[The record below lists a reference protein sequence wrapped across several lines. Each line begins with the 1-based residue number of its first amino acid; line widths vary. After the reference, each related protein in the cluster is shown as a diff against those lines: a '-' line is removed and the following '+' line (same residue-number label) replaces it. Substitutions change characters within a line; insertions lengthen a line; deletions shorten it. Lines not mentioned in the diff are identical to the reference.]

1 MQKRQSYKSNFCISF
16 SYTPHTLSI
25 HHLYTI
31 HTPSIESVL
40 AYDLGNKLLNVTD
53 TTNYST
59 GFDDG
64 NNHET
69 THDND
74 FEYDTYGNLIIDRNK
89 GITEISYNHLNLP
102 KKITFGTQ
110 GTMTYLYDATGQK
123 LKKTMTEGTNLQN
136 TEYLDGFQYTQEAL
150 DFFPH
155 QEGYV
160 KVVSAQ
166 GVGGS
171 SSFNYVFT
179 YTDHLGNIRLRYT
192 KTETQ
197 GLAILEEDHYYPFG
211 LKHNGYNSDHKIF
224 EFNDGTNTVVLTP
237 VTPSRKETYKYK
249 FNGIE
254 LQDEFDLNMY
264 AMDLRM
270 YDPAIA
276 RWVVQDPVVHFDY
289 STYSAFDNNPV
300 FWADP
305 SGANS
310 QSLIQDL
317 WDSTPEGTDSYWT
330 NSNSDDNED
339 DQEQPKYQFFGISST
354 GDMMNLRFDG
364 EFNMLTGFGED
375 PQELRKAKVSSFYN
389 AFKGLKEADKMKVLR
404 KLKIPMYLAK
414 KIAKAPSPASLAA
427 SFVNARDDGFAAVPV
442 FGGIFDSFNADF
454 RSDGRL
460 IENMNMWDAVR
471 GGYSALMDTKI
482 LNDVIIIYSNVNLYN
497 QSTINTNE
505 SEALDSRQ
513 PTGKYKYAYFGTQYG
528 ENIYIFGFY
537 ELD

>member
-1 MQKRQSYKSNFCISF
+1 LQKRQSYKSNFCISF

-64 NNHET
+64 NNHQT
-69 THDND
+69 TFVND

-123 LKKTMTEGTNLQN
+123 LKKTMTEGTNIQN
-136 TEYLDGFQYTQEAL
+136 TEYLDGFQYTQDVL

-166 GVGGS
+166 GVGGG
-171 SSFNYVFT
+171 SSFNYVFS

-197 GLAILEEDHYYPFG
+197 GLTILEENHYYPFG

-224 EFNDGTNTVVLTP
+224 EFNDGINSVVLTP

-249 FNGIE
+249 YNGKE
-254 LQDEFDLNMY
+254 LQDELGLNMY
-264 AMDLRM
+264 DYGARNYMPDLG
-270 YDPAIA
+270 
-276 RWVVQDPVVHFDY
+276 RWANIDNK
-289 STYSAFDNNPV
+289 SETYFSMSPFNYAGNNPIV
-300 FWADP
+300 FVDYDGNDGVITVTQVWYNDGKSKTIDLLNKAINYLNGI
-305 SGANS
+305 SGKYGVETKDGKIMPINFAIQFSSEKGETVDDGYTIHDSNIDKAESSNISNYISAGGMEVRNLNQS
-310 QSLIQDL
+310 QSVVGAALN
-317 WDSTPEGTDSYWT
+317 GG
-330 NSNSDDNED
+330 DNT
-339 DQEQPKYQFFGISST
+339 KYCADCNMYGDTLDYNADEKVVGHEIMHTLGISHTAIGKQGTSMT
-354 GDMMNLRFDG
+354 TDG
-364 EFNMLTGFGED
+364 IGGML
-375 PQELRKAKVSSFYN
+375 QYAAKNS
-389 AFKGLKEADKMKVLR
+389 KGLK
-404 KLKIPMYLAK
+404 
-414 KIAKAPSPASLAA
+414 
-427 SFVNARDDGFAAVPV
+427 VN
-442 FGGIFDSFNADF
+442 
-454 RSDGRL
+454 L
-460 IENMNMWDAVR
+460 
-471 GGYSALMDTKI
+471 
-482 LNDVIIIYSNVNLYN
+482 SNVKAGSYLGSREEPISRTDKPKVVNTSPQKIKLN
-497 QSTINTNE
+497 GTIVE
-505 SEALDSRQ
+505 I
-513 PTGKYKYAYFGTQYG
+513 K
-528 ENIYIFGFY
+528 
-537 ELD
+537 

>member
-1 MQKRQSYKSNFCISF
+1 M
-16 SYTPHTLSI
+16 
-25 HHLYTI
+25 
-31 HTPSIESVL
+31 
-40 AYDLGNKLLNVTD
+40 
-53 TTNYST
+53 
-59 GFDDG
+59 
-64 NNHET
+64 
-69 THDND
+69 
-74 FEYDTYGNLIIDRNK
+74 
-89 GITEISYNHLNLP
+89 
-102 KKITFGTQ
+102 
-110 GTMTYLYDATGQK
+110 
-123 LKKTMTEGTNLQN
+123 
-136 TEYLDGFQYTQEAL
+136 
-150 DFFPH
+150 
-155 QEGYV
+155 
-160 KVVSAQ
+160 
-166 GVGGS
+166 
-171 SSFNYVFT
+171 
-179 YTDHLGNIRLRYT
+179 
-192 KTETQ
+192 
-197 GLAILEEDHYYPFG
+197 
-211 LKHNGYNSDHKIF
+211 
-224 EFNDGTNTVVLTP
+224 
-237 VTPSRKETYKYK
+237 
-249 FNGIE
+249 
-254 LQDEFDLNMY
+254 
-264 AMDLRM
+264 RM

-528 ENIYIFGFY
+528 ENIYIFGSY